1 MPLTVYEHTGFP
13 NPLRIRIA
21 AAEKGLQ
28 DRIAYRHIDVTKNE
42 HKTQEFLALNPSGL
56 VPALQLEDGAVLAE
70 CVAITDYLDGQ
81 SGEADLT
88 GRDARDRAVIS
99 MTHKR
104 IEDGFLNAVGTYFH
118 HATDGLGPDVEIYQN
133 KEWGEKNR
141 ERAEAFLVYLD
152 GLLEDRIYM
161 AGDRF
166 TVADITAIA
175 GVVFAGF
182 AEIAIPTSLENL
194 TAWRDRVWARPSVTE
209 ALQAA

>member
-1 MPLTVYEHTGFP
+1 MTLTVYEHTGFP
-13 NPLRIRIA
+13 NPLRVRIA

-28 DRIAYRHIDVTKNE
+28 DRIAYRHVDVTKNE
-42 HKTQEFLALNPSGL
+42 HKTDAFLALNPSGL
-56 VPALQLEDGAVLAE
+56 VPALQLEDGDVLAE

-81 SGEADLT
+81 TGDLDLT
-88 GRDARDRAVIS
+88 GRDARDRAVIT
-99 MTHKR
+99 MTQRR

-118 HATDGLGPDVEIYQN
+118 HATDGLGPAVETYQN
-133 KEWGEKNR
+133 KEWGKKNR

-152 GLLEDRIYM
+152 RLLADRAYL

-166 TVADITAIA
+166 TIADITAIA

-182 AEIAIPTSLENL
+182 AQIAIPESLQNL
-194 TAWRDRVWARPSVTE
+194 TAWRDRVWARPSVAE